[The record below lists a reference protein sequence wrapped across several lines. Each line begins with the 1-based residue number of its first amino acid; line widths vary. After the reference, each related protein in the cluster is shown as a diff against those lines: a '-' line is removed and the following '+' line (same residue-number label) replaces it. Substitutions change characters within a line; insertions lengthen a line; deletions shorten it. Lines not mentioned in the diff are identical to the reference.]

1 MKSYHRTFRSED
13 ILRGSSCPFSLLIP
27 ILFLYLKHLQV
38 LLKLLPIFKTAN
50 NGDASVSS
58 GDTFQWLVKVENS
71 LQSKQKLSL
80 QP

>member
-1 MKSYHRTFRSED
+1 MSFQLTHPNSF
-13 ILRGSSCPFSLLIP
+13 PIP
-27 ILFLYLKHLQV
+27 QAPPGTPEM
-38 LLKLLPIFKTAN
+38 LPIFKTAN
-50 NGDASVSS
+50 NGAASVSS